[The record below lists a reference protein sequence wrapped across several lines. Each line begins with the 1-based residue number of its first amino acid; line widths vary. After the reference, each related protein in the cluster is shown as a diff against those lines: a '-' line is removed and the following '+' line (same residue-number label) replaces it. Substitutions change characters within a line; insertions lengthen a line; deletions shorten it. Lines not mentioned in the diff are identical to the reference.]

1 MAVTP
6 RLPEASFYMEEV
18 EEQQFE
24 AGVIEEVPQSEYTIT
39 NPSEYH
45 DLPLGKVVLFIVN
58 LEKVSK
64 FTRKTSETEVRR

>member
-1 MAVTP
+1 
-6 RLPEASFYMEEV
+6 MEEV